1 MEAANIGGGREADVA
16 PAPADPYAGR
26 TAGWIPANPAPLGLA
41 GFAATTFMLSM
52 INANLVNHNAL
63 TGVLGL
69 ALAYGGIA
77 QLIAGIWEFRTGN
90 TFGAVAFCSYGAFWI
105 SFYFLVTV
113 GLKGVPVDASIDS
126 VIGLYLWT
134 WGIFTSL
141 MFFASLRTTGAV
153 AIVFLLLAITFIV
166 LGIGNSAL
174 TGGTADDQRHDQARR
189 MARTRDRDRRVVHG
203 YRGGPRV
210 DVRPDDPAGLPAE
223 SLKDANPTERVK
235 QVAAREP

>member
-1 MEAANIGGGREADVA
+1 MEAANIGGAREADVA
-16 PAPADPYAGR
+16 PAPAADPYAGGR
-26 TAGWIPANPAPLGLA
+26 TAGWTPANPAPLGLA

-52 INANLVNHNAL
+52 INADLVSHTAL
-63 TGVLGL
+63 AGVLGL

-113 GLKGVPVDASIDS
+113 GLKGVPVRELDS

-153 AIVFLLLAITFIV
+153 ALVFLLLAITFIV

-174 TGGTADDQRHDQARR
+174 SGGTATINGTVKLGGYLGIATAIAAWYTAIAAVLESTF
-189 MARTRDRDRRVVHG
+189 ARTV
-203 YRGGPRV
+203 
-210 DVRPDDPAGLPAE
+210 LPVWP
-223 SLKDANPTERVK
+223 LTR
-235 QVAAREP
+235 

>member
-1 MEAANIGGGREADVA
+1 MEAANIGGAREADVA
-16 PAPADPYAGR
+16 PAPAADPYAGGR
-26 TAGWIPANPAPLGLA
+26 TVGWTPANPAPLGLA

-52 INANLVNHNAL
+52 MNANLVSHTTL
-63 TGVLGL
+63 TGVLGM

-113 GLKGVPVDASIDS
+113 GLKGVPVREIDS
-126 VIGLYLWT
+126 LLGLYLWT
-134 WGIFTSL
+134 WGIFTTL

-153 AIVFLLLAITFIV
+153 ALVFLLLAITFIV

-174 TGGTADDQRHDQARR
+174 SGGTATINGTIKLGGWLGIATAIAAWYAAIAAVLESTFARP
-189 MARTRDRDRRVVHG
+189 V
-203 YRGGPRV
+203 
-210 DVRPDDPAGLPAE
+210 LPVFP
-223 SLKDANPTERVK
+223 LNR
-235 QVAAREP
+235 

>member
-16 PAPADPYAGR
+16 PAPAADPYAGR
-26 TAGWIPANPAPLGLA
+26 AAGWTPANPAPLGLA

-52 INANLVNHNAL
+52 INADLVSHTAL
-63 TGVLGL
+63 AGVLGL

-113 GLKGVPVDASIDS
+113 GLKGVPVRELDS

-174 TGGTADDQRHDQARR
+174 AGGTATINGTVKLGGYLGLATAIAAWYTAIAAVLESTF
-189 MARTRDRDRRVVHG
+189 ARTV
-203 YRGGPRV
+203 
-210 DVRPDDPAGLPAE
+210 LPVWP
-223 SLKDANPTERVK
+223 LTR
-235 QVAAREP
+235 